1 MKSNLK
7 ILEKVT
13 LGVIATAIASD
24 MWSWLVIPVE
34 DIFVVGALISLMLS
48 FFVWL
53 EGFLAAKWQAKGD
66 AKKYKIGR
74 GITSYI
80 SLVGGKFAAMGAI
93 ATLFPEV
100 QMLGY
105 FNGVVVFFG
114 LIFLIMG
121 FEAAWE
127 KLSTATN
134 NKLLAQAN

>member
-13 LGVIATAIASD
+13 LGVIATGIASD
-24 MWSWLVIPVE
+24 LWSWLVIPVE

-53 EGFLAAKWQAKGD
+53 EGFLAVKWQAKGE

-80 SLVGGKFAAMGAI
+80 SLVGGKFATMGAI
-93 ATLFPEV
+93 GYLFPKV

-121 FEAAWE
+121 FEAAWD
-127 KLSTATN
+127 KLSTSTP
-134 NKLLAQAN
+134 KQLTPAN